1 MVQILFCDTAYSQCL
16 KNFYGFANLLYISQT
31 GESSEEDLEFS
42 LFNLIYFYLKLKKYF
57 YVLGSKLILFFSLN
71 GHIHNVASTL
81 PNVVK
86 LDIKN
91 FGVG

>member
-1 MVQILFCDTAYSQCL
+1 MVEILFCDTAYSQCL

-57 YVLGSKLILFFSLN
+57 YVLGSKLILFFFFKWSYSQRCF
-71 GHIHNVASTL
+71 NVAQRCET
-81 PNVVK
+81 
-86 LDIKN
+86 
-91 FGVG
+91 